1 MAISALFLSHYRH
14 KYMYNAYTHV
24 RVHVQYMCRLLLTQ
38 CAHVCTCARVH
49 VCVTG
54 HVADLCHCYQSHGVI
69 ARAHVKSF
77 PCLSGGIALL
87 CIA

>member
-38 CAHVCTCARVH
+38 CARVCTCARVCDRACSRSLSLLPVPWCH
-49 VCVTG
+49 V
-54 HVADLCHCYQSHGVI
+54 HVHM
-69 ARAHVKSF
+69 
-77 PCLSGGIALL
+77 LS
-87 CIA
+87 